1 MSLDTRSTSVRAA
14 IVVVTCFAAVF
25 MYIDRACLAQMKG
38 DVQADLKLE
47 DWQMDWIFSAFFWS
61 YALSQVPSGFLGP
74 ALGLRRTLTILLFSW
89 SICTAVC
96 GLTTGFLGLFAARL
110 AVGVSEA
117 GAYPTAAAL
126 VKGWFPLS
134 ARGRANSF
142 VALGGRLGWAV
153 SYLLTPY
160 LILLSFDWR
169 GVLMLYG
176 LAGVVWSAVFWWI
189 ARDTP
194 RQHPWCNAAEVAYA
208 GPPIPPVP
216 PGRGL
221 ADAMEAAAALAAS
234 RNIWLFGLTQFGVNI
249 GWVVLL
255 TKMPAMLVERF
266 HASPEEKGW
275 ISAVPAVA
283 SIGGMFLGGFIGDY
297 CIRRLGLRRGR
308 AWPIGSMLFVA
319 SLAYLACTLF
329 DNPWSVAAA
338 LAVMAVASDIAIP
351 SIWAFAQD
359 VGGRYTGA
367 TIGAGNMLG
376 NLGGA
381 VSPILLGLI
390 QREYGWDS
398 MFVSCAACFALA
410 GIAALNLD
418 ATKPVMREDRRNTV

>member
-1 MSLDTRSTSVRAA
+1 MPESSAPTRVRFLIVAVTS
-14 IVVVTCFAAVF
+14 IAAVF

-38 DVQADLKLE
+38 DVQTDLNLE

-74 ALGLRRTLTILLFSW
+74 ALGLRRTLTILLFTW
-89 SICTAVC
+89 SLCTAVC

-176 LAGVVWSAVFWWI
+176 FAGAIWAAVFWWI
-189 ARDTP
+189 ARDSP
-194 RQHPWCNAAEVAYA
+194 RRHPWSNAAEAAYP
-208 GPPIPPVP
+208 GPPMPPLVA
-216 PGRGL
+216 GRGL
-221 ADAMEAAAALAAS
+221 PDAREALLALAAS

-266 HASPEEKGW
+266 HASQDDKGW

-283 SIGGMFLGGFIGDY
+283 SIGGMFLGGFIGDA
-297 CIRRLGLRRGR
+297 CVRRFGLRRGR
-308 AWPIGSMLFVA
+308 SWPIGSMLFVA
-319 SLAYLACTLF
+319 SLAYLACTQF
-329 DNPWSVAAA
+329 ENPWSVAVA
-338 LAVMAVASDIAIP
+338 LAIMAVASDIAIP

-381 VSPILLGLI
+381 VSPILLGFI

-410 GIAALNLD
+410 AITALNLN
-418 ATKPVMREDRRNTV
+418 ATQPVMREDR